1 MQFFSLIGRLRL
13 NSHDKF
19 LLKSEKKIVRLG
31 GTKNFE
37 YCRAATGKM
46 LSKKDVEITF
56 MVLKLSIL
64 IRGELLLKDNGIDTT
79 STNINLNA
87 VKNLNGKSFQLRK
100 SQEVQEQAGKIP
112 RISSTSQ
119 TKHET

>member
-1 MQFFSLIGRLRL
+1 
-13 NSHDKF
+13 
-19 LLKSEKKIVRLG
+19 
-31 GTKNFE
+31 
-37 YCRAATGKM
+37 M
-46 LSKKDVEITF
+46 LSKRDVEITF

-64 IRGELLLKDNGIDTT
+64 IRGELLLKDNEIDTT

-87 VKNLNGKSFQLRK
+87 VKNLNGKSFQLRE